1 MEKENYAEPTF
12 QENAFLAR
20 KAKEAERRRTHRLMK
35 TVQHSPLDTTKTNS
49 VKKKDGKHMEK
60 DLRAVARYSQEVKHY
75 IFLYCTTILIR
86 FLWLRCSKF
95 ELSLVPYFSKP
106 HYFMLF
112 SNHNKPG
119 NAQIKITLT

>member
-49 VKKKDGKHMEK
+49 VRKKDGKHMEK
-60 DLRAVARYSQEVKHY
+60 DLRAVARYSQEVKR
-75 IFLYCTTILIR
+75 IKNNILY
-86 FLWLRCSKF
+86 WNS
-95 ELSLVPYFSKP
+95 V
-106 HYFMLF
+106 
-112 SNHNKPG
+112 NKIHFPFC
-119 NAQIKITLT
+119 

>member
-60 DLRAVARYSQEVKHY
+60 DLRAVARYSQEV
-75 IFLYCTTILIR
+75 
-86 FLWLRCSKF
+86 
-95 ELSLVPYFSKP
+95 LS
-106 HYFMLF
+106 
-112 SNHNKPG
+112 
-119 NAQIKITLT
+119 ITFFHIALHAVSDYKKR

>member
-49 VKKKDGKHMEK
+49 VRKKDGKRMEK
-60 DLRAVARYSQEVKHY
+60 DLRAVARYSQEVKKLKMIKLYLHSVNKIY
-75 IFLYCTTILIR
+75 FLFC
-86 FLWLRCSKF
+86 
-95 ELSLVPYFSKP
+95 
-106 HYFMLF
+106 
-112 SNHNKPG
+112 
-119 NAQIKITLT
+119 